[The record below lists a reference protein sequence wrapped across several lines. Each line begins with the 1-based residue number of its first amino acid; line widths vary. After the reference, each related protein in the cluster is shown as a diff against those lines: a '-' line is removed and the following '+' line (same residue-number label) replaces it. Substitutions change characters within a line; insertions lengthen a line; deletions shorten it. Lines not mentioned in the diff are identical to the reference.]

1 MTDADFDVRVGIGVQ
16 STADS
21 AVSLQ
26 WPEVPVGEELE
37 PVTGRALR
45 DFILEQSR
53 IRGMAKVLSLR
64 SQPGFSFVGQD
75 TAELHAL
82 MRSVLCA
89 LAVHHSPADLK
100 VMVVTRHPER
110 WSWLVWLPHNQH
122 DDIVDACGPRRLVFA
137 SPADLEETL
146 DAELHRK
153 GRGQWAPPIGSSPST
168 TPSPMDSPAGA
179 GLGPHWVI
187 VDDGTGTPEQWETVT
202 GQKGMAGITMLRLAS
217 RSAPASASAARGS
230 GSNSVRDASPTV
242 TGSTPWPTCSPR
254 APLTGTGGR
263 WHCGRRPMP
272 GS

>member
-1 MTDADFDVRVGIGVQ
+1 
-16 STADS
+16 
-21 AVSLQ
+21 
-26 WPEVPVGEELE
+26 
-37 PVTGRALR
+37 
-45 DFILEQSR
+45 
-53 IRGMAKVLSLR
+53 
-64 SQPGFSFVGQD
+64 
-75 TAELHAL
+75 
-82 MRSVLCA
+82 
-89 LAVHHSPADLK
+89 
-100 VMVVTRHPER
+100 MVVTRHPER

-153 GRGQWAPPIGSSPST
+153 GRGPWAPPIGSNPST

-187 VDDGTGTPEQWETVT
+187 VDDGAGTPEQWETVT
-202 GQKGMAGITMLRLAS
+202 GQGHGQEEITMLRLAS
-217 RSAPASASAARGS
+217 RIGTGVGFGGEGQRFELRG
-230 GSNSVRDASPTV
+230 DASPTV

-263 WHCGRRPMP
+263 WHGGRRPMP